1 MLGQTGRGTGLEQ
14 EWAPLAVGSAKT
26 ILTGG
31 RVISEGWKDSG
42 SLKVKH

>member
-26 ILTGG
+26 ILRRLGDFGG
-31 RVISEGWKDSG
+31 MEGFG
-42 SLKVKH
+42 FVEG